1 MPPPASRRPLN
12 DGTDDGDDGT
22 KVTFGLSDGQRSSLA
37 GAAAGQQGASSC
49 LDVSCQ

>member
-37 GAAAGQQGASSC
+37 DAAAGQQGASSC